1 MWQSPRPILRSKPVS
16 SLITVF
22 SELRNV
28 TAKCMSFKSRGLVV
42 LFNYITSAN
51 QKRHHVFQAPGCA
64 FPVNDWRDLRAFFFS
79 SGWDESRSSRT
90 PLFLFIHRESV
101 SQATYFGRGS
111 YHREYGVHWQAG
123 PCRAR
128 PPLSLQTPSHCEPD
142 GRVSALSVLSRD
154 LSVRHKWDSE
164 LDRKRGL
171 MSSPARSPFKNAL
184 TMAMMISGCKESSNW
199 RCSHTI
205 LTYTL

>member
-1 MWQSPRPILRSKPVS
+1 MWQSPRPILRSKPVR

-51 QKRHHVFQAPGCA
+51 QKRHHVFLALGCA
-64 FPVNDWRDLRAFFFS
+64 FPVNDWRDQRVFFFS

-90 PLFLFIHRESV
+90 PFFLFIHRESV

-111 YHREYGVHWQAG
+111 YHREYGVQWQAG

-128 PPLSLQTPSHCEPD
+128 PQLSVQTPSHCEPD
-142 GRVSALSVLSRD
+142 GRVKCPFCSQQRS
-154 LSVRHKWDSE
+154 
-164 LDRKRGL
+164 KR
-171 MSSPARSPFKNAL
+171 PP
-184 TMAMMISGCKESSNW
+184 
-199 RCSHTI
+199 
-205 LTYTL
+205 